1 MSQENIEL
9 TLRITDASNR
19 RDVEAVLALWDDEGV
34 MYPAIEGSTE
44 GSKTYRGHAG
54 AHQYYEDLADF
65 SEESHFEFSE
75 VYDLGD
81 QVLGLGRLSMK
92 FADGPELDHE
102 GAALFTWRNGRCVE
116 VRTWMSRAEALE
128 AAGLQE

>member
-1 MSQENIEL
+1 MSQENVEL
-9 TLRITDASNR
+9 TLRITDASNQ
-19 RDVEAVLALWDDEGV
+19 RDVEAVVALWDDEGA
-34 MYPAIEGSTE
+34 MYPAIEESTE

-54 AHQYYEDLADF
+54 AHQYYRDLADF

-92 FADGPELDHE
+92 FAGGPELEQE
-102 GAALFTWRNGRCVE
+102 GAALFTWRNGKCVE
-116 VRTWMSRAEALE
+116 VRTWLSHAEGLE
-128 AAGLQE
+128 AAGLSE

>member
-1 MSQENIEL
+1 MSEENVEL

-34 MYPAIEGSTE
+34 MYPAIEESTE
-44 GSKTYRGHAG
+44 GGKTYRGHAG

-92 FADGPELDHE
+92 FADGPELKHE
-102 GAALFTWRNGRCVE
+102 GAGLWTWRNGKCVE
-116 VRTWMSRAEALE
+116 VRTWLSHADALE
-128 AAGLQE
+128 ATGLSE